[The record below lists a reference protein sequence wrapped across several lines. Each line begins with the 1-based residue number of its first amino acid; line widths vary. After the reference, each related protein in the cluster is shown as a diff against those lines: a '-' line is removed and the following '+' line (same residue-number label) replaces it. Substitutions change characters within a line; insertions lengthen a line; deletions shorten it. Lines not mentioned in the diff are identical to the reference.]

1 MYFINETIKLITT
14 HDIKDGY
21 YYITCDGK
29 ILNKNLQELK
39 PYISNSGYYRVNLSL
54 NTKKN
59 NRTLQK
65 KFSVHRLVAEYFCE
79 NDNPSEKDQVN
90 HIDGNKLNNNHWNLE
105 WVSQSE
111 NIFKAYDVNLCNTK
125 GEKCHLH
132 NPKYTDE
139 LVHSICKCFE
149 KCMTYFDIIRELNLC
164 DYRDRSTW
172 EYQNWRKY
180 LKNIRGR
187 RCRRDITSQYSY

>member
-14 HDIKDGY
+14 HDIKTGY
-21 YYITCDGK
+21 YYITWDGLV
-29 ILNKNLQELK
+29 LNKNLQEMK

-54 NTKKN
+54 NTKKD

-65 KFSVHRLVAEYFCE
+65 KFSVHRLVAEYFC
-79 NDNPSEKDQVN
+79 DHVNPSEKDQVN
-90 HIDGNKLNNNHWNLE
+90 HIDGNKLNNHCKNLE

-111 NIFKAYDVNLCNTK
+111 NIIKAYDENLCSTK
-125 GEKCHLH
+125 GENCHFH
-132 NPKYTDE
+132 NQKYPDE
-139 LVHSICKCFE
+139 LVHRICECFE
-149 KCMTYFDIIRELNLC
+149 KRMTYFDIIKELELC
-164 DYRDRSTW
+164 DYQNRSSY
-172 EYQNWRKY
+172 EYQTWRKY